1 MNASTYRSAV
11 ALAFAASLGCG
22 GAPALPTG
30 PAAPPAAEAPVEKEK
45 PIVAGVPGE
54 ETPEDETPVTDI
66 PRKFNSHDPIQGRRS
81 RRQAEGTNAL
91 GLGTTAAAGFYAKH
105 QMMIV
110 AIDHANQ
117 LYNPQH
123 DFEFP
128 KTQESFMKDV
138 VAMALNGQ
146 PLPKI
151 PEDEEYCYVPEQG
164 EVGLQIRLIPGSPR
178 SKVPAGTTPQ
188 QAIAQLGGSLEPEEP
203 AYVPPTTQISPPPA
217 DPAAAP
223 AAAPPAAGPAPGEP
237 KGGRDDA
244 GNPLDLRE
252 RAAGFGGVSPTD
264 GLSE

>member
-11 ALAFAASLGCG
+11 ALALAASVGCG

-30 PAAPPAAEAPVEKEK
+30 PATPPAAEVPAEKEK

-54 ETPEDETPVTDI
+54 EMPEDETPVTDI

-91 GLGTTAAAGFYAKH
+91 GLGTTAAAGFYIKH
-105 QMMIV
+105 QQMIQS
-110 AIDHANQ
+110 IDYANE

-123 DFEFP
+123 DFSYP

-138 VAMALNGQ
+138 VALALNGI

-151 PEDEEYCYVPEQG
+151 PEDQEYCYVPAQG
-164 EVGLQIRLIPGSPR
+164 KVGLQIRLVPGSPK
-178 SKVPAGTTPQ
+178 SKVPAGTTPE
-188 QAIAQLGGSLEPEEP
+188 QAIEMLGGSLEPEEP

-223 AAAPPAAGPAPGEP
+223 AAAAPAAEPAPGEP
-237 KGGRDDA
+237 EGGRDDA
-244 GNPLDLRE
+244 GNPLNLRE